1 MLHTVSCC
9 AQASGV
15 ENHWSVRE
23 AAARLAALVCA
34 KYGEPYYQIQPRIT
48 QALNSAFQQTNNP
61 LNTHY
66 GALCS
71 PSICFVLMT
80 HLLACMALNIV
91 CTAKHQYGLLQL
103 YIWCACPL
111 ASLKNITI
119 DMHAYIYTCI

>member
-1 MLHTVSCC
+1 MYVIFEFNIFGDLNMNIFTDFALHHFAVLFCSVLFFIQETRHHAIHTVYCC

-15 ENHWSVRE
+15 EDHWSVRE

-66 GALCS
+66 GAPCL
-71 PSICFVLMT
+71 PSIC
-80 HLLACMALNIV
+80 LL
-91 CTAKHQYGLLQL
+91 
-103 YIWCACPL
+103 
-111 ASLKNITI
+111 
-119 DMHAYIYTCI
+119 

>member
-1 MLHTVSCC
+1 MLQHGIGFSFLLLLFIQRTAIIPVDTVYCC

-66 GALCS
+66 GA
-71 PSICFVLMT
+71 CFL
-80 HLLACMALNIV
+80 
-91 CTAKHQYGLLQL
+91 
-103 YIWCACPL
+103 PL
-111 ASLKNITI
+111 
-119 DMHAYIYTCI
+119 TCLW